1 MSDRDDKKRNENDL
15 AEIRSLIGDTDTG
28 GFSLEDILA
37 EYGSGKVPGRPQV
50 EKSIRSQTRKGR
62 SEKPAFFIA
71 GRFFAEI
78 PVICA
83 GTGFT
88 ALFPSCL
95 PAVHAFPAFQPMIP
109 PRRNMGIYIEMRIT
123 ATRRPT
129 RRIRAGSSSAP
140 MRLIRN
146 SSSSVSTSP

>member
-1 MSDRDDKKRNENDL
+1 MY
-15 AEIRSLIGDTDTG
+15 
-28 GFSLEDILA
+28 FSFRCNPIHTAGLLQGPPQGEPRRGNRTA
-37 EYGSGKVPGRPQV
+37 RPSGKVPGRAQV

-95 PAVHAFPAFQPMIP
+95 PAVHPFPAFHPMIP
-109 PRRNMGIYIEMRIT
+109 PSRNMGIYIEMRIT

-129 RRIRAGSSSAP
+129 RRIRAGSSSDP